1 MPIEQSID
9 KVVST
14 VSLNVTTVGSD
25 PQIDYF
31 PSEEFL
37 QVFLSRQSYGLA
49 SNSPFTIT
57 TASKQLYIDY
67 ANLFLNISYNL
78 YEGFP
83 NLLNRISIRVLPH
96 NFEVNALQKY
106 ISSSIYNFVSEAPVS
121 DTYHSGFSYSYFSSE
136 TALNY
141 LNDEDNLI
149 LYWNSS
155 NNKVFEYVPEELPP
169 ELPPPPNGGGGGLKE
184 FWA

>member
-25 PQIDYF
+25 PRVNYF
-31 PSEEFL
+31 PSEEFF
-37 QVFLSRQSYGLA
+37 QVFLDKQSYSLN
-49 SNSPFTIT
+49 SNSGSTLVTLP
-57 TASKQLYIDY
+57 KQLYVDY
-67 ANLFLNISYNL
+67 ANLYLDIPYNL

-96 NFEVNALQKY
+96 NFEVNSLYKY
-106 ISSSIYNFVSEAPVS
+106 ISSSVYNFVSEPPTS
-121 DTYHSGFSYSYFSSE
+121 YTYHSGFAYSYFSSQ

-155 NNKVFEYVPEELPP
+155 NNKVFEYVPEEVPP
-169 ELPPPPNGGGGGLKE
+169 ELPPPPNGGGSGLKE